1 MFDDLDRAVD
11 AVARNRD
18 QWIRVPVAERIALAR
33 RCIVGCVDTAAAVV
47 SASCR
52 AKGLDPHSHVAAEE
66 WLSGPVPVIR
76 NLRLLI
82 ETLSEIDRSGMPRV
96 QILPPESDECSSPS
110 PCGVAVEVFPNDTFD
125 RLLYPDVRINVRMQP
140 DVTAENLAEN
150 VAAAYNGASHA
161 VPGVVLVLGAGNVSS
176 IGPMDVLYKLF
187 VENHVV
193 ILKMHPLNA
202 YLGPLI
208 ERAFEPLVERGYL
221 RVVYGDAR
229 EGEHLVQH
237 PLVDEVHITG
247 SSTVHDIIVWG
258 DTAQEQP
265 ERRTSGRAK
274 LTKRITSELG
284 CVTPVIVVPGDWST
298 AEIDYQAEN
307 VATMVAHNA
316 SCNCNAAKL
325 LVTSA
330 RWPARRAFLNRIE
343 AILATLPP
351 RSAYYPGSAKKYSAF
366 VAGRSIC
373 HRLGGDIA
381 DALPFTTILDLDPGS
396 DDLAFREEAWS
407 PILAE
412 TALTADAEETF
423 VDDAVRFCN
432 DRVAGTLS
440 AVVIVDPRTQARL
453 GARLTR
459 AIRSL
464 RYGTVAVNHWSA
476 MSYALAVAPWG
487 AYPGHTLAQ
496 VGSGIGFVH
505 NTKML
510 DRPLKTELWGPFTTS
525 PKPVW
530 FCTHRRAHVAARQM
544 VAFEASPSAW
554 RLPSIALAAYRS

>member
-1 MFDDLDRAVD
+1 MFGDLDRAVD
-11 AVARNRD
+11 DIARRRD
-18 QWIRVPVAERIALAR
+18 EWMRVPIIERIALAR
-33 RCIVGCVDTAAAVV
+33 RCIDGCVDTAPEVV

-52 AKGLDPHSHVAAEE
+52 AKGLDSDSPVAAEE

-76 NLRLLI
+76 NLRLLVG
-82 ETLSEIDRSGMPRV
+82 TLSEIDRSGMPRL

-110 PCGVAVEVFPNDTFD
+110 PCGVTVAVFPNDSFD

-140 DVTAENLAEN
+140 DVTAGNLAEH
-150 VAAAYNGASHA
+150 VAVAYKGASHA
-161 VPGVVLVLGAGNVSS
+161 APGVVLVLGAGNVSS

-221 RVVYGDAR
+221 RVVYGGAR
-229 EGEHLVQH
+229 EGEHLVRH

-247 SSTVHDIIVWG
+247 SSTVHDVIVWG
-258 DTAQEQP
+258 DTLPEQT
-265 ERRTSGRAK
+265 ERRASGRAK

-284 CVTPVIVVPGDWST
+284 CVTPVIVVPGEWST

-330 RWPARRAFLNRIE
+330 RWPARRAFLDRID

-366 VAGRSIC
+366 VAGRSTC
-373 HRLGGDIA
+373 HRLGPEIA
-381 DALPFTTILDLDPGS
+381 DTLPFTTILDLDPGS

-412 TALTADAEETF
+412 TALVADDEETF

-453 GARLTR
+453 GTRLTR
-459 AIRSL
+459 AIRNL

-505 NTKML
+505 NTKMF